1 MSSSEDTA
9 VVSYLRQLGLNLYE
23 SKAYLALVTRGQ
35 ISAKEL
41 GQITTIPQSRTY
53 DVLSSLKDKG
63 FALITPSSNKIY
75 APADLNSILSALYEK
90 KKKEIQAEMIKVQE
104 QTEQRL
110 ETLYNVYSQAKE
122 QLAAVTSNH
131 TQITNQPVF
140 VIEGNQNI
148 ERTMLNLIDK
158 AESEFLR
165 ITRPPDSNR
174 SMLDPFYFLPGM
186 MTEHLDRA
194 AQRGVQIRTLSL
206 VYEIPS
212 LLGFDYE
219 SAEGSERRYL
229 EKEEEIPEKFILVDK
244 RTALLNLRDPVSK
257 TFGSV
262 GLILESGPTCAI
274 LREHFES
281 MWKKAE
287 PLDRL
292 TKRMKEQ
299 VEDVIAAMYEA
310 KLSKLEISIYKA
322 LSRNG
327 AQSSES
333 LAKLVGRR
341 YSSNDVFLAAQRLMN
356 KGILLQNDWLKSLMA
371 ENPFKVK
378 SLLSKDLKKG
388 IK

>member
-1 MSSSEDTA
+1 MSSLSSEDA
-9 VVSYLRQLGLNLYE
+9 VVVSCLRQLGLNLYE
-23 SKAYLALVTRGQ
+23 SKAYLALVSKGQ

-63 FALITPSSNKIY
+63 LALITPSSNKVY
-75 APADLNSILSALYEK
+75 APAEPNNILSALYGQ
-90 KKKEIQAEMIKVQE
+90 KKKEIQAEMIRVQE

-110 ETLYNVYSQAKE
+110 EVLQNVYSQAKE
-122 QLAAVTSNH
+122 QLAAATTNH
-131 TQITNQPVF
+131 MKVTNQPVF

-158 AESEFLR
+158 AQREFLR

-186 MTEHLDRA
+186 MAEHLDRA
-194 AQRGVQIRTLSL
+194 FERGVQIRTLSL

-212 LLGFDYE
+212 LVGFGSRNE
-219 SAEGSERRYL
+219 EGSERKYL
-229 EKEEEIPEKFILVDK
+229 EKEEEIPEKFILVD
-244 RTALLNLRDPVSK
+244 RHSALLNLRDPVSK

-262 GLILESGPTCAI
+262 GLILESLPTCAI

-287 PLDRL
+287 TLDKV

-299 VEDVIAAMYEA
+299 VEDVIAILREA
-310 KLSKLEISIYKA
+310 KYSRLEISIYKTLA
-322 LSRNG
+322 RNG
-327 AQSSES
+327 AQSLES
-333 LAKLVGRR
+333 LAKSMGRQR
-341 YSSNDVFLAAQRLMN
+341 YSSNDVLLAAQRLMN
-356 KGILLQNDWLKSLMA
+356 KRILLQNDWLKAVMA

-378 SLLSKDLKKG
+378 LLLLSKSS
-388 IK
+388 